1 MLFLSLAALSL
12 SLAMDA
18 FAASITC
25 GISGKGSKERLAL
38 KVGLLFGCFQ
48 AGMTVLG
55 FLLGSAF
62 RDIVGTVDHFI
73 ALVLLLII
81 GGKMV
86 FDSVRNWKRGLECK
100 PLSNSALLSLSV
112 ATSIDAFAVGI
123 TLSLLRE
130 DLLVSAS
137 MIGAVALVLS
147 FLGVLI
153 GDRVKGTFA
162 RYAEIAGGI
171 VLIGLGIKI
180 FIEHTLL

>member
-25 GISGKGSKERLAL
+25 GITGKGSKEQLAL
-38 KVGLLFGCFQ
+38 KVGLLFGGFQ
-48 AGMTVLG
+48 AGMTALG

-62 RDIVGTVDHFI
+62 RGIVGAVDHFI
-73 ALVLLLII
+73 AFLLLLII

-86 FDSVRNWKRGLECK
+86 IDAARDWNRGKDCK
-100 PLSNSALLSLSV
+100 PLSHAALLSLSV

-123 TLSLLRE
+123 TLSLLHE
-130 DLLVSAS
+130 DLLLSAS
-137 MIGAVALVLS
+137 MIGAVALILS
-147 FLGVLI
+147 FIGVLI

-162 RYAEIAGGI
+162 RYAEVAGGI

-180 FIEHTLL
+180 LIEHTML